1 MTCWLLVWLLMYK
14 CVNNIV
20 PTRGGD
26 FFIYSNLFYKL
37 KKVKDV
43 LKCDLGGGEGWE
55 IPKRLQTAPGKR
67 ACVFRKMVVTNTG
80 DFMIVTQ

>member
-43 LKCDLGGGEGWE
+43 LKCDLGGEGG
-55 IPKRLQTAPGKR
+55 LGNTQTSANSSGQESV
-67 ACVFRKMVVTNTG
+67 CLSKMVVTNTG